1 MSRIATGMARSLEAD
16 PPVSLAGVSIIGFKE
31 TSGVFET
38 RKGGAGSYLQPGPPF
53 NQIVI
58 SSSAAGFSEGKYQK

>member
-1 MSRIATGMARSLEAD
+1 MSRTATGTAHSLGGG
-16 PPVSLAGVSIIGFKE
+16 PPVSLAGVSMIGFEEK
-31 TSGVFET
+31 SGVSET